1 MRSKIPAIF
10 LLTMF
15 LFFLL
20 FTSAVFSQA
29 VESSDIEVKL
39 YLPAHLKSEIKPTD
53 KLEIYF
59 FPGDPAIKIPSK
71 VMATKVKDNQYSF
84 KLPNVRY
91 MLIGFSI
98 GVYRYRMSCIN
109 NKNGTAQED
118 YYFDIH
124 LEKSNLDFKKNVL
137 VRPCPQGDGE
147 DE

>member
-1 MRSKIPAIF
+1 MKFINLVLAIF
-10 LLTMF
+10 LT
-15 LFFLL
+15 
-20 FTSAVFSQA
+20 TPVFSQT
-29 VESSDIEVKL
+29 VESTDIEVKL
-39 YLPAHLKSEIKPTD
+39 YLPAHLKNEIKPTD

-71 VMATKVKDNQYSF
+71 VVATKVKDNLYSF
-84 KLPNVRY
+84 KLPQVRF

-109 NKNGTAQED
+109 NKNGTAQDD

-137 VRPCPQGDGE
+137 VRPCPRGDGE
-147 DE
+147 ED